1 MKELK
6 LGLNFSFYLALSITA
21 LGLLLS
27 GPWLYSEPANSVS
40 KLQLLIALAILAY
53 VVIALATF
61 ICGRRQ
67 FSICSQGVAYRNV
80 FGQQCYLPAE
90 QIRTISAKQIY
101 CFNYTEISLEEK
113 TMRFWA
119 FKLRSSQL
127 ERLKLL
133 GY

>member
-6 LGLNFSFYLALSITA
+6 LGLNFSFYLALSITT
-21 LGLLLS
+21 LGLLLN
-27 GPWLYSEPANSVS
+27 GPWLYSEPANSIS

-53 VVIALATF
+53 VAIALTTF

-113 TMRFWA
+113 TIRFWA

-133 GY
+133 SY